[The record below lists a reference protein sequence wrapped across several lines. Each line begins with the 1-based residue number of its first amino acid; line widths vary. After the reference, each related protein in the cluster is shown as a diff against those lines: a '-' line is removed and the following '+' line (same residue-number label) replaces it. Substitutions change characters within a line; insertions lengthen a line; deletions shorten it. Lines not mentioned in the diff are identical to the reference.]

1 MDVMT
6 DAKRSILIVEDDV
19 MLRTLLVNKF
29 TTEGFDVA
37 VATDGVE
44 GLAKANETKPDI
56 ILLDII
62 MPKKD
67 GATMF
72 EELRKTE
79 WGKTANVIFFTNLG
93 DASTV
98 ARYASDEDTRSH
110 YIMKADYRMD
120 ELVRYVRER
129 IGQG

>member
-1 MDVMT
+1 MDVMSAT
-6 DAKRSILIVEDDV
+6 KRSILIVEDDV
-19 MLRTLLVNKF
+19 MLRTLLVSKF
-29 TTEGFDVA
+29 TSEGFDVA
-37 VATDGVE
+37 TAHDGDE
-44 GLAKANETKPDI
+44 GLAKALATKPDI

-72 EELRKTE
+72 EELRKDAA

-120 ELVRYVRER
+120 ELVRYVQER
-129 IGQG
+129 ME